1 MAKKT
6 IYLIRHAATSG
17 NAEKRYIGK
26 STDEELSEIGLV
38 SVSALL
44 DRLQK
49 HASKN
54 ADQEAWIKLDRVVS
68 SPMRR
73 AVQTA
78 EILFDGIHPALIDE
92 LAEMDF
98 GYFEGKNYHDLNG
111 DPIYQAWIDS
121 GGTMEIPEGESME
134 SFSARSYDGFLKA
147 LGDPDRDE
155 TIAIVCHG
163 GNIMAILSHLTGG
176 DFYDYMTDNLSGYRL
191 ELETSDEG
199 IVVISHHKLG
209 DWNSP

>member
-6 IYLIRHAATSG
+6 VYLIRHAASPG
-17 NAEKRYIGK
+17 NAEKKYIGRK
-26 STDEELSEIGLV
+26 TDEELSETGFA
-38 SVSALL
+38 SATAFR

-54 ADQEAWIKLDRVVS
+54 ADCQACMDPDRVIS

-98 GYFEGKNYHDLNG
+98 GCFESKNYHDLNG